1 MQILLFLLPAVAFA
15 AHPHHA
21 PAHGYGH
28 PKLYCRDT
36 NTSVYAEVCVPQFAP
51 TVTPETLAV
60 KIVVPE
66 TFCYERV
73 ITTCV
78 ETNSVNTHTLCT
90 STYAAVEQKFPVG
103 DPLAGHITQIGYDE
117 KSETMKVTACR
128 ATGYGNHYGAGE
140 HQHCQQEYQTQ
151 AYKVPTVDTDLIQAL
166 ALSEPQPVET
176 CVDVD
181 VTITE
186 VKCTDD
192 ISEKCI
198 DLVNFADST
207 NTIDIENVAISE
219 EPNCSQV
226 TLTLPTQACSKP
238 Y

>member
-1 MQILLFLLPAVAFA
+1 MAFA

-90 STYAAVEQKFPVG
+90 STYAAVEQKFPVE
-103 DPLAGHITQIGYDE
+103 DPLAGHITQVRTYI
-117 KSETMKVTACR
+117 SM
-128 ATGYGNHYGAGE
+128 
-140 HQHCQQEYQTQ
+140 
-151 AYKVPTVDTDLIQAL
+151 
-166 ALSEPQPVET
+166 LSRIWT
-176 CVDVD
+176 
-181 VTITE
+181 
-186 VKCTDD
+186 
-192 ISEKCI
+192 
-198 DLVNFADST
+198 
-207 NTIDIENVAISE
+207 
-219 EPNCSQV
+219 
-226 TLTLPTQACSKP
+226 
-238 Y
+238 

>member
-1 MQILLFLLPAVAFA
+1 MQVSPKRYLKIYFNFQNFLYIRIYTQNDSCLQSFQILLFLLPAVAFA

-90 STYAAVEQKFPVG
+90 STYAAVEQKFPVE
-103 DPLAGHITQIGYDE
+103 DPLAGHITQVRTYLF
-117 KSETMKVTACR
+117 M
-128 ATGYGNHYGAGE
+128 
-140 HQHCQQEYQTQ
+140 
-151 AYKVPTVDTDLIQAL
+151 
-166 ALSEPQPVET
+166 LSR
-176 CVDVD
+176 
-181 VTITE
+181 IW
-186 VKCTDD
+186 
-192 ISEKCI
+192 I
-198 DLVNFADST
+198 
-207 NTIDIENVAISE
+207 
-219 EPNCSQV
+219 
-226 TLTLPTQACSKP
+226 
-238 Y
+238 